1 MEENSTDFEEFA
13 AAFNGDGYQTEGP
26 ENTETAE
33 TAQQDSDESVQEST
47 EASEETEQEESVD
60 PGGEESKGE
69 ESGAASQDPPS
80 EQKFTIKVNKE
91 SREVN
96 LAEITE
102 LAQKGADYDRVKGQ
116 LANARKSLESAQS
129 ELAESRNISELVKR
143 IAEDVKS
150 TPEEML
156 RRIHINWRM
165 NQGET
170 EKEAIAHIDAEN
182 ARRELNSLK
191 EKQAQEKSSAES
203 SQERA
208 SREIA
213 EFRKEFPDVEI
224 TKELVEDLMQDVQ
237 DGMSFLNAY
246 RKRESS
252 MKDAEANSLRAEIAK
267 LQQQLKA
274 EQQNKKNRSN
284 TPGSQTDA
292 GGRNE
297 KSDFDEFA
305 EAFR

>member
-1 MEENSTDFEEFA
+1 MEENTNDFEEFA
-13 AAFNGDGYQTEGP
+13 AAFNDGYQTGEEEQQENSETETQGAETSEEGSQSAPEGP
-26 ENTETAE
+26 DSGQTDDPDVEHAE
-33 TAQQDSDESVQEST
+33 DGNGQEKP
-47 EASEETEQEESVD
+47 QE
-60 PGGEESKGE
+60 
-69 ESGAASQDPPS
+69 PPQ

-91 SREVN
+91 SREVG
-96 LAEITE
+96 LSEMTE

-116 LANARKSLESAQS
+116 LAQARQSLESAQS
-129 ELAESRNISELVKR
+129 ELTESRNISELVKR

-252 MKDAEANSLRAEIAK
+252 MKDEEANSLRAEIAK

-292 GGRNE
+292 GGRNA

>member
-1 MEENSTDFEEFA
+1 MEENSTDFDEFA
-13 AAFNGDGYQTEGP
+13 AAFNGDGYQTEEP
-26 ENTETAE
+26 ESTEPAE
-33 TAQQDSDESVQEST
+33 TTQQNGDESDQEST
-47 EASEETEQEESVD
+47 EASEATEQEESGD
-60 PGGEESKGE
+60 SGGEGSNGE
-69 ESGAASQDPPS
+69 ESGADRQEPPP

-116 LANARKSLESAQS
+116 LAQARQSLESAQS
-129 ELAESRNISELVKR
+129 ELTESRNISELVKR

-182 ARRELNSLK
+182 ARRELSSLK

-213 EFRKEFPDVEI
+213 EFRNEFPNVEL
-224 TKELVEDLMQDVQ
+224 TKELIADLMQDVQ
-237 DGMSFLNAY
+237 GGMSLLNAY

-284 TPGSQTDA
+284 SPGSQTDA
-292 GGRNE
+292 GGRNA
-297 KSDFDEFA
+297 KSDFCEFV
-305 EAFR
+305 EAFT